1 MDTLTNR
8 QFHFARLLFEGKTQS
23 EAYRTAFACK
33 GKSEVAVATA
43 ACRLA
48 KNVKVSQLLEEWRKE
63 TSGKAVMSRRRRME
77 WLSARVEG
85 WREGE
90 DVRPPLEC
98 LKELNKMEGAYE
110 TPKVAIEVLTPEQRQ
125 DRVKSILGLQ

>member
-1 MDTLTNR
+1 MAALTNR

-23 EAYRTAFACK
+23 EAYRTAFACD
-33 GKSEVAVATA
+33 GKSELTVAAA

-48 KNVKVSQLLEEWRKE
+48 RNVKVAQLLEEWRRE
-63 TSGKAVMSRRRRME
+63 ASSKAVMSRQRRME

-85 WREGE
+85 WSEGE

-125 DRVKSILGLQ
+125 DRVRSILGLQ